1 MVAARWITRTE
12 PRGRALRGPQGT
24 GSCSSLPQGLSLSH
38 RHSEVCV
45 CITPCIQLR
54 PRPSRCRHSGA
65 GPGRPR
71 AGSQRPRTGRSRWW
85 AGVSGMGGD
94 RGGMGKSGQG
104 SSMGPREPPPPRQV
118 STQRVGRSRWGR
130 SAGRAGRGL
139 LRDQGSPPPSQRP
152 VGGGGAGRGLPQD
165 QGSPHPHPSQH
176 PVDGQE
182 QVGGGGTG
190 RGLPPDQERPLPPR
204 GSVPSWWVGAARSRA
219 SGANRGGR
227 GLPRGQ
233 GRPLGR
239 KRPAGGQEQLGEEL
253 GGGGI
258 SQGPPSS
265 SPPPPAEGQLWADPF
280 AWSITGR
287 APLNKPRGRAPTV
300 KPRNDLG
307 APSASPARG
316 RGLAPTRRS
325 HLPKAVPLPAGE

>member
-104 SSMGPREPPPPRQV
+104 SSMGPREPPPPAKSAPSGWAGAGGGGVQGERAGVSYGTKGAPPQVSAQWGEEGRAGVSHRTKEAPTLTPV
-118 STQRVGRSRWGR
+118 STQ
-130 SAGRAGRGL
+130 
-139 LRDQGSPPPSQRP
+139 
-152 VGGGGAGRGLPQD
+152 
-165 QGSPHPHPSQH
+165 
-176 PVDGQE
+176 
-182 QVGGGGTG
+182 
-190 RGLPPDQERPLPPR
+190 
-204 GSVPSWWVGAARSRA
+204 
-219 SGANRGGR
+219 
-227 GLPRGQ
+227 
-233 GRPLGR
+233 
-239 KRPAGGQEQLGEEL
+239 
-253 GGGGI
+253 
-258 SQGPPSS
+258 
-265 SPPPPAEGQLWADPF
+265 
-280 AWSITGR
+280 
-287 APLNKPRGRAPTV
+287 
-300 KPRNDLG
+300 
-307 APSASPARG
+307 
-316 RGLAPTRRS
+316 
-325 HLPKAVPLPAGE
+325 